1 MNNRKSP
8 VPVKARR
15 KQPKIRFFDRNIN
28 NLKRLKRYFFTEN
41 VKKLERLKK
50 IIQNYPEFHFRRRQ
64 IANYET
70 EEFRNEISSLKTN
83 GYAYFVPSDK
93 LTKELIERCLKRF
106 REIKESDMVPQE
118 GKKFYKD
125 SIRPEDYEPSTSFMR
140 YALDEE
146 TLKTVGG
153 YLGCLPFLQS
163 IELIYSTPIEAGE
176 FLRQTHLYH
185 KDKIDKKIVKLF
197 TYITNVD
204 ENCGPFTVLPLSTTK
219 KAPWYIEIPGFVT
232 DEILSKHVD
241 LSEAVNFM
249 GPAGS
254 AMMADTQI
262 LFHCGSRCQEPRLT
276 FVVHYNSG
284 FSFFPRNPYHERW
297 KDNGIDYGLSKLQEV
312 ALGTY

>member
-1 MNNRKSP
+1 MKN
-8 VPVKARR
+8 
-15 KQPKIRFFDRNIN
+15 
-28 NLKRLKRYFFTEN
+28 
-41 VKKLERLKK
+41 
-50 IIQNYPEFHFRRRQ
+50 IIQNYPEFQFRTGQ
-64 IANYET
+64 IENYET
-70 EEFRNEISSLKTN
+70 EEFSNEINSLKKN

-93 LTKELIERCLKRF
+93 PTKDLIERCLKRF
-106 REIKESDMVPQE
+106 HQIKESDMVPQE
-118 GKKFYKD
+118 GKKFYKN

-153 YLGCLPFLQS
+153 YLGCVPFLQS
-163 IELIYSTPIEAGE
+163 IELIYSTPIEADK
-176 FLRQTHLYH
+176 FLHLTHLYH

-204 ENCGPFTVLPLSTTK
+204 VKCGPFTFLPLSAIK
-219 KAPWYIEIPGFVT
+219 KAPWYIDKIPGFVT

-241 LSEAVNFM
+241 LSEAVKFM

-254 AMMADTQI
+254 AMMADTTK

-276 FVVHYNSG
+276 FVAHYNSG
-284 FSFFPRNPYHERW
+284 FSFFPRNSHHVRW
-297 KDNGIDYGLSKLQEV
+297 KDNGIDYGLSKLQEM